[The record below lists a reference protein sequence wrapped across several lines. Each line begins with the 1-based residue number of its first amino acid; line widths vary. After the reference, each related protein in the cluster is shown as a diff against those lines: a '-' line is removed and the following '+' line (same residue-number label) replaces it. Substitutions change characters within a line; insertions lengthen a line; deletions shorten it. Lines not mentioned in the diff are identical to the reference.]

1 VIYRIRNKTGYRM
14 TFKVNS
20 GKLFVENGQQVK
32 FDFIPP
38 LSGIILNCRNPYELT
53 VLNETELLDGQ
64 TRVLDIGL
72 KEY

>member
-1 VIYRIRNKTGYRM
+1 MIYRIRNKTGYRM
-14 TFKVNS
+14 TFKMNS

-32 FDFIPP
+32 FDFIQP